1 MQSSAEPLG
10 KAVRSPPWLRGDD
23 DADAERL
30 IVRGTSLA
38 EDDEVHCCFDDA
50 GSAAQDE
57 VQQLKALLAAV
68 TERAA
73 AAGVVSEDSIA
84 AELDA
89 VLFADED
96 EQQNEAEAAA
106 ASDVNDD
113 TESREAGADACA
125 ASADNDDDYRE
136 PSSWVESDSV
146 PLPPPPPQSWT
157 AASDDGQFQVDDT
170 DGGSPVQVAAAA
182 GVYSGSSAQEVAD
195 FALLLDDAV
204 DKWDNDD
211 DPGYVAVHVSE
222 DDFYAME
229 EEAALEAAEYEVEEH
244 ARAQLECCI
253 VAVATPVLCELLLRA
268 VLSVS
273 AAN

>member
-10 KAVRSPPWLRGDD
+10 KAVRSPPWLRGDE

-30 IVRGTSLA
+30 IVRGASLDETSG
-38 EDDEVHCCFDDA
+38 CFDDA

-73 AAGVVSEDSIA
+73 AAGVVFEDSFA

-89 VLFADED
+89 VLFADEG
-96 EQQNEAEAAA
+96 EQLHDADAAA
-106 ASDVNDD
+106 ASDDDNDD
-113 TESREAGADACA
+113 DQSRKAEADACA

-136 PSSWVESDSV
+136 PSSWVESGSV

-170 DGGSPVQVAAAA
+170 DEGSPVQAAAAA

-195 FALLLDDAV
+195 FALMLDDAV
-204 DKWDNDD
+204 DQWDNDD
-211 DPGYVAVHVSE
+211 DPGYVSCQTNV
-222 DDFYAME
+222 Y
-229 EEAALEAAEYEVEEH
+229 
-244 ARAQLECCI
+244 
-253 VAVATPVLCELLLRA
+253 
-268 VLSVS
+268 
-273 AAN
+273 